1 MNLEKEQYLFNL
13 FLEVAQKKPKQFNR
27 GCDSQVNFQIS
38 DKTIDD
44 TAQLLSNDR
53 NVVLVTN
60 HQSYFEI
67 ETERYLCDLIN
78 YKLGGKLQAFL
89 LYSSPA
95 VSHNVGGLLEA
106 RKSEY
111 LESGLNLLGVV
122 RESDYKH
129 EVYQH
134 NITKKMEEES
144 IINNRIFFGAVRRTG
159 NLLICPF
166 EKTLE
171 GGRINPDTGK
181 IKGIQPVDEKSCL
194 SVFINCNCILLPC
207 GIDDSYKVIN
217 PGNHHKPSEALFNA
231 VISGIPSQDTTT
243 TFRLGEFIDPI
254 SQRALELDNQQ
265 ITHETIKRVA
275 SLISP
280 YAQGVYSQ
288 NV

>member
-1 MNLEKEQYLFNL
+1 MNPEKEQYLLNL
-13 FLEVAQKKPKQFNR
+13 FLEVARNKPKQFNR
-27 GCDSQVNFQIS
+27 GCDSQVDFQIS

-44 TAQLLSNDR
+44 TAQLLSNGR

-67 ETERYLCDLIN
+67 EAERYFCDLIN
-78 YKLGGKLQAFL
+78 QRLEGDLQAFL

-129 EVYQH
+129 EVYNH

-144 IINNRIFFGAVRRTG
+144 IINNRIFFKAVKGTG
-159 NLLICPF
+159 NLIICPF

-194 SVFINCNCILLPC
+194 SVFINCNCVLLPC
-207 GIDDSYKVIN
+207 GIDGSYKVIN
-217 PGNHHKPSEALFNA
+217 PGNHHKPSETLFNA
-231 VISGIPSQDTTT
+231 VISGIPSQNSTT

-254 SQRALELDNQQ
+254 SQRVLEQDTQQ
-265 ITHETIKRVA
+265 ITHKTIKKIA
-275 SLISP
+275 DLISP
-280 YAQGVYSQ
+280 DARGVYI
-288 NV
+288 